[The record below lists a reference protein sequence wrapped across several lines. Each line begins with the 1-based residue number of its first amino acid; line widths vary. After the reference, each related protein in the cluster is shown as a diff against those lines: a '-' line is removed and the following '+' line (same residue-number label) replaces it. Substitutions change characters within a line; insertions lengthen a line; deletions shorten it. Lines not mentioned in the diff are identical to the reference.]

1 MTDLVT
7 PAASPE
13 LTALVERYL
22 DAWNEPDRDRRDAVI
37 AATWTEQG
45 EYADPLLEAAGRLA
59 IGEMIAGFQETYPD
73 HLFSLVG
80 EVEEHHGRLRFRW
93 QLADAEGDPQL
104 AGTDFGVVSEGGLL
118 VSITGFFD
126 SPPA

>member
-22 DAWNEPDRDRRDAVI
+22 DAWNEPDRDRRDALI
-37 AATWTEQG
+37 AATWAEDGQ
-45 EYADPLLEAAGRLA
+45 YADPLLEASGRLA

-73 HLFSLVG
+73 HLFSLRG

-93 QLADAEGDPQL
+93 QLANADGDPQL
-104 AGTDFGVVSEGGLL
+104 DGTDFGLVNDAGVL

-126 SPPA
+126 PPAP